1 MIKPKLPPYFI
12 GRIMNIADNLIN
24 QIRQTP
30 SISGCHACNLPL
42 IKSSQRGGGP
52 SNGHKGAHNQ
62 ISTSESTTQISIS
75 SLRKANSLIKEL
87 YNSSEY
93 MGSGPRVQVF
103 RGCVLAVGRKVGLF
117 WGSRLSFF
125 EGMPCWDGISPK
137 KGKCGLGS
145 LDACH
150 RSRW

>member
-52 SNGHKGAHNQ
+52 SNGHKRAHNQ
-62 ISTSESTTQISIS
+62 ISTSESTAQISTS

-87 YNSSEY
+87 YNRLPKWLQPNPEVSQQNIRSKTATEI
-93 MGSGPRVQVF
+93 GNHPRKRMVF
-103 RGCVLAVGRKVGLF
+103 LFDKTNLHLAKYL
-117 WGSRLSFF
+117 
-125 EGMPCWDGISPK
+125 
-137 KGKCGLGS
+137 
-145 LDACH
+145 A
-150 RSRW
+150 